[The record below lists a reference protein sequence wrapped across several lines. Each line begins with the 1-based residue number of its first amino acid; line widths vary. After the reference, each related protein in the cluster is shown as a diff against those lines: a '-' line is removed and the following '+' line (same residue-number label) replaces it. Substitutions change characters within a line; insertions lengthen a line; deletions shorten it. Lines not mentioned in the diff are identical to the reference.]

1 MKRIICLLLACF
13 FFCGIAFNVLAEEKT
28 QLVEQCLFK
37 FGNDT
42 CDSAVLLTNDNVAVA
57 SSNWYFE
64 YDMSIGLKET
74 NDLTHPEL
82 KDAAVVGISIIESE
96 QYVIIPCFDYASGKS
111 YCAYISKTGDVFF
124 SDLFDEEIHC
134 GCLVGDKILIAGID
148 TQREIASSWFKV
160 LSMDGSVEYT
170 KVLSSPEPVDYVG
183 SASIVQCVAKNSYAI
198 LIEQIWRGAQ
208 EDIRMIEVM
217 PDGSIANTSPID
229 LSQFSSD
236 QVKLQ
241 IVGALLE
248 NDSVIIYGVS
258 PESDG
263 KQSAFVLRVDEQCR
277 TRDTVILDNSM
288 YFRIIHMINTPN
300 GLAAIVRCSDH
311 ETNSILTGLRLENE
325 ISISTSTTERCTPY
339 RLLFDG
345 QNMLIAG
352 SIFQMPEAPNKT
364 YIGLLQ

>member
-13 FFCGIAFNVLAEEKT
+13 FSCGIDFNVLAEEKT

-134 GCLVGDKILIAGID
+134 GVWS
-148 TQREIASSWFKV
+148 E
-160 LSMDGSVEYT
+160 
-170 KVLSSPEPVDYVG
+170 
-183 SASIVQCVAKNSYAI
+183 
-198 LIEQIWRGAQ
+198 
-208 EDIRMIEVM
+208 
-217 PDGSIANTSPID
+217 
-229 LSQFSSD
+229 
-236 QVKLQ
+236 
-241 IVGALLE
+241 
-248 NDSVIIYGVS
+248 
-258 PESDG
+258 
-263 KQSAFVLRVDEQCR
+263 
-277 TRDTVILDNSM
+277 TR
-288 YFRIIHMINTPN
+288 Y
-300 GLAAIVRCSDH
+300 
-311 ETNSILTGLRLENE
+311 
-325 ISISTSTTERCTPY
+325 
-339 RLLFDG
+339 
-345 QNMLIAG
+345 
-352 SIFQMPEAPNKT
+352 
-364 YIGLLQ
+364 